1 MSLLEEVFAIQ
12 RLKYSYGR
20 FLDTKD
26 FASLCSLMTDDVTV
40 AYGGGAI
47 TLEGRQ
53 AVEDYLSKAMGAP
66 TMLTSHVFSHP
77 EIDVDGDEATGRWAL
92 QDVVI
97 LEDFGMQIRGASLY
111 DDRYV
116 RVDGAWRIQH
126 TGYKRLYEEIAPRPE
141 GTRTSASWFGTDGRS
156 DLV

>member
-1 MSLLEEVFAIQ
+1 MSALEEVYALE

-26 FASLCSLMTDDVTV
+26 FAAMCALMTEDVTV

-53 AVEDYLSKAMGAP
+53 AVQDYLSQAMGAH
-66 TMLTSHVFSHP
+66 TMLSSHVFSHP
-77 EIDVDGDEATGRWAL
+77 EIEVQGDHATGRWTL

-97 LEDFGMQIRGASLY
+97 LEDFNMQIRGASLY

-116 RVDGAWRIQH
+116 RVDGTWRIQH

-141 GTRTSASWFGTDGRS
+141 GTRTSASWFGSDGRS